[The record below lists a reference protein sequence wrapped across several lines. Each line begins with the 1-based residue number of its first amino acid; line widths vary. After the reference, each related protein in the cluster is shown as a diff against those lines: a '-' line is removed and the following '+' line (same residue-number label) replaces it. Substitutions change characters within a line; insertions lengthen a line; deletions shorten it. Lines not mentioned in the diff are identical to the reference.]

1 MSADRPG
8 AEVVDPGRSSAANVS
23 DGESASSGV
32 VRTSPSLPPRPR
44 VRASE
49 HTSAG
54 ARAGRRA
61 REQAPRRAAAH
72 WNAEVRQVR
81 ALDRL
86 RAQEAVRDPQL
97 LPLRYARMASSPW
110 AYLRGAAAVMAADL
124 AAAPHSGL
132 TVQMCGDAHVLN
144 FGLWASPER
153 QLLFDARD
161 FDETLPGP
169 FEWDL
174 KRLATSLYVL
184 ADAEQ
189 LQGSCAQD
197 AAAAAVDGYRKAMR
211 RYAQMGE
218 LDVWYDRITSD
229 VSLEGL
235 TSEFSEAATRTI
247 EKQSRKRTHHG
258 VARQLVSEENGQR
271 RITLDPMKRIDEGM
285 TDEQRVQA
293 YEQVYDTY
301 LASIPAHLRRLVDR
315 FKRVDSV
322 RQIVGVGSV
331 GMRVW
336 LHLLEGDS
344 GRQPVFSQVKQAT
357 ASVYEEFLGP
367 SGFANHGERVVVGQ
381 RLMQSASDIFLGHM
395 RVDDNDYYVRQFRDM
410 KVIPNGRQISG
421 YLPQFAAV
429 CGRALAK
436 SHARSGDPEA
446 IAAYI
451 GTGKAFAAGIIGYA
465 RVYAEQTHLDH
476 ADLRTAIAS
485 EEIEAAKRA
494 W

>member
-1 MSADRPG
+1 MTPQ
-8 AEVVDPGRSSAANVS
+8 
-23 DGESASSGV
+23 
-32 VRTSPSLPPRPR
+32 PR
-44 VRASE
+44 VRASANLTAS
-49 HTSAG
+49 TSDGHG
-54 ARAGRRA
+54 ARKH
-61 REQAPRRAAAH
+61 APRRAAAH
-72 WNAEVRQVR
+72 WDPKSRHDR

-124 AAAPHSGL
+124 AVAPHSGM
-132 TVQMCGDAHVLN
+132 TVQMCGDAHILN

-174 KRLATSLYVL
+174 KRLVTSIYVL
-184 ADAEQ
+184 ADSEK
-189 LQGSCAQD
+189 LTDSCGED
-197 AAAAAVDGYRKAMR
+197 AAAAAVEGYRKAMR
-211 RYAQMGE
+211 QYARMGE
-218 LDVWYDRITSD
+218 LDIWYDRITSD
-229 VSLEGL
+229 VPLKGL
-235 TSEFSEAATRTI
+235 TSAFAEAAARTI
-247 EKQSRKRTHHG
+247 AKQSKKRTHRG
-258 VARQLVSEENGQR
+258 AARQLVSEENGRR
-271 RITLDPMKRIDEGM
+271 RITRDPMKRIDEGM
-285 TDEQRVQA
+285 TREDRVRA

-315 FKRVDSV
+315 FKRIDSV

-336 LHLLEGDS
+336 LHLMEGDS
-344 GRQPVFSQVKQAT
+344 GRQPVFFQVKQAT
-357 ASVYEEFLGP
+357 ASVYEEFLSP
-367 SGFANHGERVVVGQ
+367 SEFPNHGERVVVGQ

-395 RVDDNDYYVRQFRDM
+395 RVDGYDYYARQFRDM
-410 KVIPNGRQISG
+410 KIIPSGKQLSG

-446 IAAYI
+446 ISGYI
-451 GTGKAFAAGIIGYA
+451 GKGNAFAAGILGYA
-465 RVYAEQTHLDH
+465 RAYADQTHADH
-476 ADLRTAIAS
+476 DELRTAIAKD
-485 EEIEAAKRA
+485 EVEAAERA

>member
-1 MSADRPG
+1 
-8 AEVVDPGRSSAANVS
+8 
-23 DGESASSGV
+23 
-32 VRTSPSLPPRPR
+32 
-44 VRASE
+44 
-49 HTSAG
+49 
-54 ARAGRRA
+54 
-61 REQAPRRAAAH
+61 
-72 WNAEVRQVR
+72 
-81 ALDRL
+81 
-86 RAQEAVRDPQL
+86 
-97 LPLRYARMASSPW
+97 MASSSW

-132 TVQMCGDAHVLN
+132 MAQLCGDAHVLN

-153 QLLFDARD
+153 HLLFDVRD

-174 KRLATSLYVL
+174 KRLVTSLYVL
-184 ADAEQ
+184 ADSER
-189 LQGSCAQD
+189 LKSPCADD
-197 AAAAAVDGYRKAMR
+197 AAAAAVDGYRAAMR

-229 VSLEGL
+229 VPLAGL
-235 TSEFSEAATRTI
+235 TSAHADAAARTI
-247 EKQSRKRTHHG
+247 EKQSRKRSHHG
-258 VARQLVSEENGQR
+258 VARQLVSVDSGQR

-285 TDEQRVQA
+285 TGEQRAHA

-315 FKRVDSV
+315 FHRVDSV

-344 GRQPVFSQVKQAT
+344 GHQPVFSQVKQAT

-367 SGFANHGERVVVGQ
+367 SQFANHGERVVVGQ
-381 RLMQSASDIFLGHM
+381 RLMQSASDIFLGHL
-395 RVDDNDYYVRQFRDM
+395 RVDGRDYYVRQFRDM
-410 KVIPNGRQISG
+410 KIIPSGSQIAG

-446 IAAYI
+446 IAGYI
-451 GTGKAFAAGIIGYA
+451 GKGNAFAAGIIGFA
-465 RVYAEQTHLDH
+465 RAYAEQTRVDH
-476 ADLRTAIAS
+476 AALVAAIANG
-485 EEIEAAKRA
+485 EVEAAPRA

>member
-1 MSADRPG
+1 MRRSAHRRDVG
-8 AEVVDPGRSSAANVS
+8 DMESSC
-23 DGESASSGV
+23 DDASGSV
-32 VRTSPSLPPRPR
+32 QEQRAPASTPQPR

-49 HTSAG
+49 HVTAD
-54 ARAGRRA
+54 RRDGRRA
-61 REQAPRRAAAH
+61 RQRAPRRAAAQ
-72 WNAEVRQVR
+72 WDPDVRQVA

-132 TVQMCGDAHVLN
+132 TAQMCGDAHVLN

-153 QLLFDARD
+153 HLLFDVRD

-184 ADAEQ
+184 ASAER
-189 LQGSCAQD
+189 LPGPCAD
-197 AAAAAVDGYRKAMR
+197 DSAAAAVDGYRTAMR
-211 RYAQMGE
+211 RYADMGE

-229 VSLEGL
+229 EPWGGL
-235 TSEFSEAATRTI
+235 TSAHAEAAARTI

-258 VARQLVSEENGQR
+258 VARQLVSDENGQR
-271 RITLDPMKRIDEGM
+271 RITLDPMKRVDEGL
-285 TDEQRVQA
+285 TDEQRAHA

-301 LASIPAHLRRLVDR
+301 LASIPAHLHRLVDR
-315 FKRVDSV
+315 FSRVDSV

-357 ASVYEEFLGP
+357 SSVFEEFLGP
-367 SGFANHGERVVVGQ
+367 SRFANHGERVVVGQ
-381 RLMQSASDIFLGHM
+381 RLMQSASDIFLGHL
-395 RVDDNDYYVRQFRDM
+395 RVDGHDYYVRQFRDM
-410 KVIPNGRQISG
+410 KIIPSGTQIAG

-446 IAAYI
+446 IAGYI
-451 GTGKAFAAGIIGYA
+451 GKGSAFAAGIVGFGRA
-465 RVYAEQTHLDH
+465 YAEQTHLDH
-476 ADLRTAIAS
+476 AALVAAIAS
-485 EEIEAAKRA
+485 DEVEAAQQA